1 MIDEKNLIYY
11 PKEIQ
16 MMPQQIQE
24 NMNMQPPKM
33 GTPVEYEGKNEE
45 NCSGNNGRWGRKE
58 HLMFLG
64 GCLQFGNNWKKVE
77 AYVKTRTSTQIR
89 SHAQKFIKKLEK
101 KYCAGGFGQNA
112 NISSY
117 DTISEEIN
125 NNNASSQN
133 KENQNKIEEKKDENI
148 KNNENENNLEE
159 NNINKD
165 KDNINNTNINNN
177 NQIFALKNEEITTTD
192 NKTKLSDETIRKLV
206 EELPKPGF
214 NIEIVEKIILRIFR
228 LNKKIDDYRPELNL
242 KRNGQKS
249 STSNSK
255 NNKNIFLCQKLRR
268 DFNYEAQI
276 KDLLFSNNQSDL
288 RKLFKI
294 FEEEKDSL
302 RYNIL
307 MKNLND
313 N

>member
-1 MIDEKNLIYY
+1 MIDDKNLIYY
-11 PKEIQ
+11 PKEIP
-16 MMPQQIQE
+16 MIPQQIQE
-24 NMNMQPPKM
+24 NMNIQ
-33 GTPVEYEGKNEE
+33 TPQMESPIDYDGKNED

-64 GCLQFGNNWKKVE
+64 GCLQYGNNWKKVE

-89 SHAQKFIKKLEK
+89 SHAQKFLKKLEK
-101 KYCAGGFGQNA
+101 KYYSNGFVNNQ

-117 DTISEEIN
+117 DSISEELN
-125 NNNASSQN
+125 NNNTSTQN
-133 KENQNKIEEKKDENI
+133 KDTQNKPENKKEENI
-148 KNNENENNLEE
+148 KNNENENNPEE
-159 NNINKD
+159 NNKNTDNNKN
-165 KDNINNTNINNN
+165 KN
-177 NQIFALKNEEITTTD
+177 NQIFSLKNEEITTVD
-192 NKTKLSDETIRKLV
+192 NKTKLSDETIKKLV

-228 LNKKIDDYRPELNL
+228 LNKKIDDYKPEMNL
-242 KRNGQKS
+242 KRNGQKAN
-249 STSNSK
+249 TSNSK
-255 NNKNIFLCQKLRR
+255 NNKNIFLCQKLKR
-268 DFNYEAQI
+268 DINYEEQI
-276 KDLLFSNNQSDL
+276 KDLLFSNNQADL

-294 FEEEKDSL
+294 FEDEKDSI

>member
-1 MIDEKNLIYY
+1 MIDDKNLIYY
-11 PKEIQ
+11 PKEIP
-16 MMPQQIQE
+16 MIPQQIQE
-24 NMNMQPPKM
+24 NMNIQ
-33 GTPVEYEGKNEE
+33 TPQMESPIDYDGKNED

-64 GCLQFGNNWKKVE
+64 GCLQYGNNWKKVE

-89 SHAQKFIKKLEK
+89 SHAQKFLKKLEK
-101 KYCAGGFGQNA
+101 KYYSNGFVNNQ

-117 DTISEEIN
+117 DSISEELN
-125 NNNASSQN
+125 NNNTSTQN
-133 KENQNKIEEKKDENI
+133 KDTQNKPENKKEENI
-148 KNNENENNLEE
+148 KNNENENNPEE
-159 NNINKD
+159 KNKNTDNNNNK
-165 KDNINNTNINNN
+165 N
-177 NQIFALKNEEITTTD
+177 NQIFSLKNEEITTVD
-192 NKTKLSDETIRKLV
+192 NKTKLSDETIKKLV

-228 LNKKIDDYRPELNL
+228 LNKKIDDYKPEMNL
-242 KRNGQKS
+242 KRNGQKAN
-249 STSNSK
+249 TSNSK
-255 NNKNIFLCQKLRR
+255 NNKNIFLCQKLKR
-268 DFNYEAQI
+268 DINYEEQI
-276 KDLLFSNNQSDL
+276 KDLLFSNNQADL

-294 FEEEKDSL
+294 FEDEKDSI